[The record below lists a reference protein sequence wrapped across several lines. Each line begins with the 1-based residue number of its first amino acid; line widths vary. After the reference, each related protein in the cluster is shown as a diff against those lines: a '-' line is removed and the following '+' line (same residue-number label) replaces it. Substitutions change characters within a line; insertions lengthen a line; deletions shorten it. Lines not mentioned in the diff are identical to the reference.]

1 MVIRPN
7 HYARHVPTKPTP
19 RSTASAAI
27 RKSVGT
33 MSRSALK
40 QMDQQMDWFR
50 SLSAQ
55 ERSWIG
61 MVVQAGIRA
70 FADWYDEHGTERSL
84 KEDAET
90 ALAADVFGAAP
101 RAFAGVISLEQ
112 TVDLSRITI
121 DVVEDHLP
129 KILPRDQLPE
139 VHNAILRFGR
149 EYAFATAQVY
159 ARAAEVRGAWD
170 ARLEALVVDGVLREA
185 ADEAVLSQAGA
196 LGWSERGR
204 VVVVF
209 GRAPI
214 DRTFAQLFDDVRRV
228 ARASKMD
235 ALCGSRGDR
244 VVVVL
249 GGVDDPRTATEKII
263 VHLGPGPVVY
273 GPLTPD
279 LGHAHLSAQAAA
291 AGYAATAA
299 WPDAPRPVSSDDL
312 LPERALGGD
321 EGARQQLVDE
331 IYLPL
336 HEAKG
341 TLIETLDAYFA
352 HGGSVEATGRSLFVH
367 PNTVRYR
374 LRQTAELTGMTP
386 NDARHAYAIRL
397 AITLGRLSH
406 M

>member
-1 MVIRPN
+1 
-7 HYARHVPTKPTP
+7 VPTKPPP
-19 RSTASAAI
+19 RSAASAAI
-27 RKSVGT
+27 RRSVGT
-33 MSRSALK
+33 ISRAAITR
-40 QMDQQMDWFR
+40 MDQEMEWFR
-50 SLSAQ
+50 ALTAQ

-70 FADWYDEHGTERSL
+70 FADWYDEHGTERTL
-84 KEDAET
+84 KEDAEH
-90 ALAADVFGAAP
+90 ALAADIFGAAP

-112 TVDLSRITI
+112 TVDLSRLTI

-129 KILPRDQLPE
+129 RLLPKEQVAE

-170 ARLEALVVDGVLREA
+170 ARLEALVVDGVLREQ

-214 DRTFAQLFDDVRRV
+214 DKTLAQLFDDVRRV
-228 ARASKMD
+228 ARAAKMD

-244 VVVVL
+244 VVIVL
-249 GGVDDPRTATEKII
+249 GGVDDPLSATEKI
-263 VHLGPGPVVY
+263 VDHLGPGPVVF

-279 LGHAHLSAQAAA
+279 LGHAHVSAQAAA
-291 AGYAATAA
+291 AGYAATVA
-299 WPDAPRPVSSDDL
+299 WPHAPRPVSSDDL

-331 IYLPL
+331 VYRPL

-341 TLIETLDAYFA
+341 TLIETLDAYFG
-352 HGGSVEATGRSLFVH
+352 HGGSIEATARSLFVH

-406 M
+406 A